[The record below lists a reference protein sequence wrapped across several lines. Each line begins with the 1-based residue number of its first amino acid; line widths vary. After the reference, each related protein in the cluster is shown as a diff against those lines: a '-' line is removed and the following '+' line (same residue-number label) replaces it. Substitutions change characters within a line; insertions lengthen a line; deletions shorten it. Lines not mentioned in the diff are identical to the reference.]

1 MPFLSGRTSK
11 STKSTGK
18 RHANR
23 STKARGLA
31 YVHRMKLARKNPA
44 SLFAEH
50 VEPFVEPMRL
60 AAGVSGDDFRA
71 IYVPHLARVCRC
83 LQQAPLSRLGYPL
96 PDGAVRFVAH
106 SATLA
111 LQLAQAAVFA
121 ADLGATARRDLS
133 RQYRFATFAAVVG
146 TAYIRVFRNVR
157 FMVEGSPWNP
167 LSEVGLYDY
176 SEKSGEYE
184 IAWHPDKYF
193 PPSASLDAM
202 VFMSA
207 FQPGFWERF
216 HPLVLQDMA
225 GGLSPAK
232 DIVSESP
239 MQRLLRT
246 AAERV
251 FEVESNRI
259 AQNVESSASIPAFTS
274 AAVAAAEI
282 PVGASQPQAH
292 SPPAPSAPSLPDQPG
307 SSTAPPKYP
316 KRVRDLFEAIKR
328 DEKFP
333 EIREAMKVTHE
344 SVGFPLKYLN
354 RYTLKASDVVQ
365 ILESAG
371 LALSKNDSHIVLR
384 PEAAKLLGLEGA

>member
-1 MPFLSGRTSK
+1 
-11 STKSTGK
+11 
-18 RHANR
+18 
-23 STKARGLA
+23 
-31 YVHRMKLARKNPA
+31 MKLARKDPA

-71 IYVPHLARVCRC
+71 IYVPHLARVCRS

-251 FEVESNRI
+251 FEVEANRI
-259 AQNVESSASIPAFTS
+259 AQNVEASASIPSFAS
-274 AAVAAAEI
+274 AVAAAET
-282 PVGASQPQAH
+282 PAGASPPQAQ
-292 SPPAPSAPSLPDQPG
+292 PATPASSLQDQAGPSAV
-307 SSTAPPKYP
+307 PPKYP

-354 RYTLKASDVVQ
+354 RYTLKASDVVL

-384 PEAAKLLGLEGA
+384 PEAAKLLGLEDA